1 MMSTKLLVFLSFQ
14 VLSVFGLSGNVAL
27 NLPEIDL
34 EGLNWQQ
41 EQVQTLV
48 QLINTLTQVG
58 NVTLVGWQNVYNSD
72 GSLAQ
77 VKTIELAILNQ
88 IPSENILSEEEVDV
102 DAELPVVLNLKDAM
116 WNSAGIL
123 LSGSIQ
129 QWSREGDLENLL
141 VVNQNQ
147 DIFVMDSNVVYG
159 LINITLPNTQQIT
172 QLAKTLQGQTNIPVS
187 VLRWNVNGQFDMQNS
202 NIVPQLLGTILESEN
217 ATQSIV
223 DAALIN
229 MVQAVLQQPSS
240 ALKQMTQLMRSQ
252 IQGFNWIATEGLEG
266 AAVDSDVSVKLL
278 PKRGYWTRAN

>member
-240 ALKQMTQLMRSQ
+240 ALKR
-252 IQGFNWIATEGLEG
+252 
-266 AAVDSDVSVKLL
+266 
-278 PKRGYWTRAN
+278 